1 MKRALER
8 VDAGPGGKNMVYWT
22 SLREVRS
29 NDRFKNIP
37 IMILLGTGDLCCWK
51 TTRPT
56 SHQSSARECHVGIFY
71 CDAYHSMLTARTEQL
86 V

>member
-1 MKRALER
+1 MEDL
-8 VDAGPGGKNMVYWT
+8 KNP
-22 SLREVRS
+22 
-29 NDRFKNIP
+29 P

-56 SHQSSARECHVGIFY
+56 SHQSSARERYVSIFY
-71 CDAYHSMLTARTEQL
+71 CDVYHSMLTARTERL